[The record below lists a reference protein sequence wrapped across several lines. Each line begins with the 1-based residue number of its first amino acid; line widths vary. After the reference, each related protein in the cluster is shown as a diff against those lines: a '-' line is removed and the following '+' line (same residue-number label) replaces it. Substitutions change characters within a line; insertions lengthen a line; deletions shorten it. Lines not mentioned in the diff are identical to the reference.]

1 MHFTR
6 PSLKL
11 GGVEVHAILL
21 NSHMPISPNSFVLR
35 FGCMVKRVEGITEE
49 QAPSDCQGLRGRQPQ
64 LVPLEPGDL
73 GADYASSPFSV
84 RRVSTITTIMEASSV
99 DDNRHRHRSR
109 QGCLHMKDEFRSS
122 TVPAAPAIN
131 ASPAKRIEALTGDP
145 NFMTSLARGL
155 TVIHAFQERKR
166 HLTIAQVSHRTEI
179 PRAAV
184 RRCLYTLIKLGY
196 ATTDGRTYSL
206 LPKVLTLGHAYL
218 SSTPLA
224 VTAQP
229 ILDQLSNQLNE
240 ACSMAT
246 LEGDEVL
253 YVARSATPQ
262 RLISVDLSVGSRLP
276 AYCTSMGRILLAA
289 LDDAALDD
297 YLEHANLQI
306 KTSRTLHTPKA
317 IHASI
322 AEIRQQGWVIV
333 DQELEIGLRSLAV
346 PLKDSA
352 GQVLAALNVGT
363 HVSRVTRQEL
373 ETRFLPVLLEASREL
388 STRLFH

>member
-1 MHFTR
+1 MNDESR
-6 PSLKL
+6 PNL
-11 GGVEVHAILL
+11 
-21 NSHMPISPNSFVLR
+21 
-35 FGCMVKRVEGITEE
+35 
-49 QAPSDCQGLRGRQPQ
+49 
-64 LVPLEPGDL
+64 
-73 GADYASSPFSV
+73 AS
-84 RRVSTITTIMEASSV
+84 M
-99 DDNRHRHRSR
+99 
-109 QGCLHMKDEFRSS
+109 
-122 TVPAAPAIN
+122 APAIV

-155 TVIHAFQERKR
+155 AVIHAFQERKR
-166 HLTIAQVSHRTEI
+166 HLTIAQISHRTEI

-229 ILDQLSNQLNE
+229 ILDRLSNELHE

-297 YLEHANLQI
+297 YLEHANLQV
-306 KTSRTLHTPKA
+306 KTSRTLHTPEA
-317 IHASI
+317 IRASI
-322 AEIRQQGWVIV
+322 AEIRQDRKSVV
-333 DQELEIGLRSLAV
+333 
-346 PLKDSA
+346 
-352 GQVLAALNVGT
+352 
-363 HVSRVTRQEL
+363 
-373 ETRFLPVLLEASREL
+373 
-388 STRLFH
+388 

>member
-1 MHFTR
+1 
-6 PSLKL
+6 
-11 GGVEVHAILL
+11 
-21 NSHMPISPNSFVLR
+21 
-35 FGCMVKRVEGITEE
+35 
-49 QAPSDCQGLRGRQPQ
+49 
-64 LVPLEPGDL
+64 
-73 GADYASSPFSV
+73 
-84 RRVSTITTIMEASSV
+84 
-99 DDNRHRHRSR
+99 
-109 QGCLHMKDEFRSS
+109 MKDEFRSS